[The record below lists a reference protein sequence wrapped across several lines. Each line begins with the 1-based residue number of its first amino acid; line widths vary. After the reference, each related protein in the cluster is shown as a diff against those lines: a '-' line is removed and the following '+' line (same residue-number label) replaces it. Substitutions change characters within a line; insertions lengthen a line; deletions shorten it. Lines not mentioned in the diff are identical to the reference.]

1 MPASTSLETQL
12 SSCSVAAL
20 YQLATMLPIDCPAQD
35 LFELNH
41 HAHTAKPVPKAAL
54 VKTLADKLRTLERT
68 TSPTQRTLYMIAMVG
83 VSVWTVYETI
93 LASKAGYK
101 YTSLSAVSLAMR
113 LQLTQ
118 VKKDIKKTLHYP
130 EPQVGFFVGVPVDA
144 FKQDILKTILEF
156 IVQYVIVKIFQALL
170 LALEHAWSA
179 TFVRLWNCRTLW
191 TLYTKRDELKKNIK
205 TRQTLKDKE
214 FKEMTTKLQS
224 VGFAS
229 ALLAC
234 VYLMN
239 TAASRML
246 RKPDYT
252 KYLQRM
258 TTVGADNGDAGAGPS
273 TKTKRLSK
281 AYDGCLEPVDD
292 NLHLVFAMQNDT
304 KLTLPQLHY
313 WLLNIPGQ
321 RRRVMVAHLFTPDG
335 QLRTDVNEMA
345 HEIARAHSLR
355 MRLQDKAFRLGRRTG
370 LTKKRASTTLQSLK
384 RKHGVSSGST
394 PTKKKKQIK

>member
-41 HAHTAKPVPKAAL
+41 RAHTAKPVPKAAL

-83 VSVWTVYETI
+83 VSLWTVYETI

-113 LQLTQ
+113 LELTRVQKNIHRDTHFSSGPEMYFFDGSVGPIMQ
-118 VKKDIKKTLHYP
+118 VVSLFIQSIL
-130 EPQVGFFVGVPVDA
+130 QVLLKAVLVRIWNWRELNVLFP
-144 FKQDILKTILEF
+144 KQEYLI
-156 IVQYVIVKIFQALL
+156 
-170 LALEHAWSA
+170 S
-179 TFVRLWNCRTLW
+179 
-191 TLYTKRDELKKNIK
+191 NIK

-239 TAASRML
+239 TAASRVL

-258 TTVGADNGDAGAGPS
+258 TAVADNGDAGAGPS
-273 TKTKRLSK
+273 TKAKRLSK
-281 AYDGCLEPVDD
+281 VYDGCLEPVDD

-321 RRRVMVAHLFTPDG
+321 RRRVMAAHLFTPDG

-394 PTKKKKQIK
+394 PTKKKKKQIK

>member
-20 YQLATMLPIDCPAQD
+20 YQLATMLPMDCPAQD

-41 HAHTAKPVPKAAL
+41 RAHTAKPLPKAAL

-68 TSPTQRTLYMIAMVG
+68 TNPTQRTLYMIAMVG

-113 LQLTQ
+113 LELTRVQKNIHRHTRFSSGPEMYFFDASAGPIMQ
-118 VKKDIKKTLHYP
+118 VVSLFI
-130 EPQVGFFVGVPVDA
+130 QS
-144 FKQDILKTILEF
+144 IL
-156 IVQYVIVKIFQALL
+156 QALIK
-170 LALEHAWSA
+170 AV
-179 TFVRLWNCRTLW
+179 FVRIWNWR
-191 TLYTKRDELKKNIK
+191 ELNVLFPKQEYLISNIK
-205 TRQTLKDKE
+205 THQTLKDKE

-258 TTVGADNGDAGAGPS
+258 TTVGGADNGDAGAGRSAKAKP
-273 TKTKRLSK
+273 LSK

-321 RRRVMVAHLFTPDG
+321 RRRVMAAHLFTPDG

-384 RKHGVSSGST
+384 RKHEVSSGST